1 MHFYK
6 ETSLRNLYEGK
17 LMNKITEGNS
27 GKFVKT
33 FTRLLKLILLFSILI
48 VVALYFLAIPL
59 GLELFLFEK
68 LSTTYPPSHKISV
81 KFLYINI
88 QVSLNHIFMSL
99 ISFYILCFALSWK
112 KNIAFH
118 EIVRRF
124 FSIPVRLQ
132 MKNFLF
138 ALPILSSLTY
148 VATMSVYFFQEPH
161 GIPIV
166 STPLPED
173 TLLMFFRLCVSPP
186 TEVMTYQVLPIG
198 VFLVVRLLTS
208 SKKKA
213 SLLWRERL
221 KVCFLSFTSPDD
233 AKGMLDFKTVND
245 SGFWGGISSDEWM
258 MVLFTSI
265 FSAFSHYFFT
275 STWSVGRIASSF
287 IQGLAIGL
295 SYLVYGVQAPIL
307 LSWFFNYYLYT
318 YGLTSVIH
326 PSLAVLN
333 FLNENLILGL
343 GAFVLVLAAYSGVK
357 ELTKTWRFRFETVVC
372 SAERIKARIKS
383 KGDELLFFL
392 RRLDF
397 FDFASLI
404 LMLLIFSIRLAIV
417 NSPKPI
423 LGERYYDTGFVF
435 DESYYV
441 KAARK
446 MLIGEPAND
455 EHPPLSKAFIMLGI
469 TLFGDKPLG
478 WRIFPIIASSIS
490 IVLVYGITLITCR
503 KKSYSVVAAML
514 FATDIMAFNIGQIAM
529 LDALS
534 MMFVL
539 AGSLLLLRKRH
550 DLGSL
555 FFGLASLCKL
565 NAILPIAGIILFVIL
580 TGYTKHEKSS
590 NYLRENAL
598 FIGRVFFI
606 GLITFLIGLW
616 VYDAGYKAFD
626 NNPLGHLS
634 YMYQYHT
641 SLSYQNAEDV
651 ILPLEWI
658 NPLNPF
664 SPVEYYVTTE
674 REISNSGGFF
684 EYHPI
689 AYYGIYSPL
698 WWSIW
703 LVVPISLIGIVRK
716 ISENTEQGTGLF
728 TLLWFVVNFFP
739 YVLAA
744 YVTKRWV
751 YPFYF
756 YMSLPGLYIGLSY
769 HLNRSRLSKIFLSSL
784 ILTHLFWFC
793 MWFPVKPKIVI
804 DLLLSLGLPA

>member
-1 MHFYK
+1 
-6 ETSLRNLYEGK
+6 
-17 LMNKITEGNS
+17 MNNITEGNS
-27 GKFVKT
+27 DKCVKT
-33 FTRLLKLILLFSILI
+33 FARLLTLIFLLSILI
-48 VVALYFLAIPL
+48 VVALSFLAIPL
-59 GLELFLFEK
+59 GSELFLFEK
-68 LSTTYPPSHKISV
+68 LSTTYSPSHKISV
-81 KFLYINI
+81 KFLFVNV

-112 KNIAFH
+112 KNVAFH
-118 EIVRRF
+118 EIIRSF
-124 FSIPVRLQ
+124 FSTPVSLQ

-138 ALPILSSLTY
+138 AMPILSSLTY
-148 VATMSVYFFQEPH
+148 VATLSVYFFQ
-161 GIPIV
+161 GLYRIPIV
-166 STPLPED
+166 GTPLPED
-173 TLLMFFRLCVSPP
+173 TLLTFFRLCVSSL

-208 SKKKA
+208 RKKKA

-221 KVCFLSFTSPDD
+221 KVCFLAFTSPDD
-233 AKGMLDFKTVND
+233 AKGMLDFKTVDN

-275 STWSVGRIASSF
+275 STWSVGRIASAF

-307 LSWFFNYYLYT
+307 LSWFFNYHLYT
-318 YGLTSVIH
+318 YSLTAVIY
-326 PSLAVLN
+326 PNLAVLN
-333 FLNENLILGL
+333 FLNVKLIMGL
-343 GAFVLVLAAYSGVK
+343 GAFVLLLAAYSGVR
-357 ELTKTWRFRFETVVC
+357 ELNKTWRFRLETVVC
-372 SAERIKARIKS
+372 SAEKIKARTKS
-383 KGDELLFFL
+383 KVDELLLRL

-455 EHPPLSKAFIMLGI
+455 EHPPLSKAFIMLGMM
-469 TLFGDKPLG
+469 LFGDKPLG
-478 WRIFPIIASSIS
+478 WRFFSILASSIS
-490 IVLVYGITLITCR
+490 IVLVYEISLLIFR
-503 KKSYSVVAAML
+503 KKSYSFVAATL
-514 FATDIMAFNIGQIAM
+514 FATDIMTFNIGQIAM
-529 LDALS
+529 LDAPS

-539 AGSLLLLRKRH
+539 MGSMLLLRKRH

-565 NAILPIAGIILFVIL
+565 NAILPIAGIIIFLML
-580 TGYTKHEKSS
+580 TRYAKHEKIS
-590 NYLRENAL
+590 NYLRENAS

-606 GLITFLIGLW
+606 GFIMFLIGLL

-634 YMYQYHT
+634 YMYNYHT
-641 SLSYQNAEDV
+641 SLRYQNAEIV

-658 NPLNPF
+658 NPLDPF

-674 REISNSGGFF
+674 RELSNSGRLL

-689 AYYGIYSPL
+689 AYFGIYSPL
-698 WWSIW
+698 WWGIW
-703 LVVPISLIGIVRK
+703 LVVPISLIEIVRN
-716 ISENTEQGTGLF
+716 ISENKEQGTGLF
-728 TLLWFVVNFFP
+728 TLLWIVVNFFP

-744 YVTKRWV
+744 YVMKRWV

-756 YMSLPGLYIGLSY
+756 CMSLPGLYIGLSY
-769 HLNRSRLSKIFLSSL
+769 YLNRSRLSKIFLSLL
-784 ILTHLFWFC
+784 ILTNLFWFC
-793 MWFPVKPKIVI
+793 VWFPVKPKVVI